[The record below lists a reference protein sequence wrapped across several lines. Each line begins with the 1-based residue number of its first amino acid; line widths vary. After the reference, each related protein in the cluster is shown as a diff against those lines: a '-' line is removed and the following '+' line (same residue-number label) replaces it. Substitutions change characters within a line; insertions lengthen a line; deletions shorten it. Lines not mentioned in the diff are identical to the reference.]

1 MRTGKEPYGV
11 RFTNKHGQ
19 STIYTY
25 ASAKAAKECVAG
37 YQRDPEGFKYWKS
50 ITYVGR
56 KW

>member
-11 RFTNKHGQ
+11 RFTDKHGQ

-25 ASAKAAKECVAG
+25 KTARDAKACVAS
-37 YQRDPEGFKYWKS
+37 YDHDPKALTYWVS